1 MEIWG
6 CPSSKECRKSE
17 PDLPKPNKATI
28 SVLFFTLLF
37 LTNCG
42 FQRVSNDRLN
52 NFQVKDFLISGD
64 TKIANRIKNNLMIN
78 IRKESPNLI
87 SLSLNI
93 KKTKNISEKN
103 SANQITKYS
112 INLIADVVLINEV
125 YDKIDKVRGM
135 DVSIVTS
142 TRNNNHAFELL
153 KGFNLPF
160 RK

>member
-1 MEIWG
+1 MKKIFI
-6 CPSSKECRKSE
+6 
-17 PDLPKPNKATI
+17 L
-28 SVLFFTLLF
+28 LFTLTF

-112 INLIADVVLINEV
+112 INLIANVVMIDEVNNEINKVKISKTMNYDVENTYTQTLKNEQRIVL
-125 YDKIDKVRGM
+125 DLSGKITEE
-135 DVSIVTS
+135 I
-142 TRNNNHAFELL
+142 L
-153 KGFNLPF
+153 KYIYL
-160 RK
+160 KI

>member
-1 MEIWG
+1 MKKI
-6 CPSSKECRKSE
+6 
-17 PDLPKPNKATI
+17 LI
-28 SVLFFTLLF
+28 LIFTLIF

-52 NFQVKDFLISGD
+52 NFQVKDFFISGD

-87 SLSLNI
+87 SLSLDI

-125 YDKIDKVRGM
+125 YDKNYF
-135 DVSIVTS
+135 T
-142 TRNNNHAFELL
+142 
-153 KGFNLPF
+153 
-160 RK
+160 

>member
-1 MEIWG
+1 MKKIFI
-6 CPSSKECRKSE
+6 
-17 PDLPKPNKATI
+17 LI
-28 SVLFFTLLF
+28 FTLIF

-52 NFQVKDFLISGD
+52 NFQVKDFFISGD

-87 SLSLNI
+87 SLSLDI

-125 YDKIDKVRGM
+125 YDKINKVKISKEM
-135 DVSIVTS
+135 NYNVENTYTQS
-142 TRNNNHAFELL
+142 L
-153 KGFNLPF
+153 KNEQQVILDLSSKITEEIL
-160 RK
+160 RYIYLNI

>member
-1 MEIWG
+1 MKKIFI
-6 CPSSKECRKSE
+6 
-17 PDLPKPNKATI
+17 L
-28 SVLFFTLLF
+28 LFTLTF

-125 YDKIDKVRGM
+125 YDKIDKVKISENM
-135 DVSIVTS
+135 SYNVENTYTQS
-142 TRNNNHAFELL
+142 L
-153 KGFNLPF
+153 KNEQQVIQDLSSKITEEIL
-160 RK
+160 RYIYLNI

>member
-1 MEIWG
+1 MKKI
-6 CPSSKECRKSE
+6 
-17 PDLPKPNKATI
+17 LI
-28 SVLFFTLLF
+28 LIFTLIF

-52 NFQVKDFLISGD
+52 NFQVKDFFISGD

-87 SLSLNI
+87 SLSLDI
-93 KKTKNISEKN
+93 KKTKNISEIN

-125 YDKIDKVRGM
+125 YDKINKVKISKEM
-135 DVSIVTS
+135 NYNVENTYTQS
-142 TRNNNHAFELL
+142 L
-153 KGFNLPF
+153 KNEQQVILDLSSKITEEIL
-160 RK
+160 RYIYLNI